1 MKLIKSYICGCAYN
15 VEPHLNKVLKNIQ
28 TLCDCFD
35 DYYIIFSYDDSE
47 DNTLLLLEN
56 FARNHPN
63 KIKIVQGNKR
73 LGNIRTQNIANARN
87 KILDTMK
94 ELHLKDF
101 DYFIMMDMDE
111 VNAGKM
117 NVPVLNTILDTER
130 KETPLPWDSLSFNR
144 VIYYDLWALSIDP
157 YSFSCQHYHNVRK
170 VKHLM
175 VQHVKEEMGQA
186 LLRDPK
192 YGLVSCISAF
202 NGFAIYR
209 CSKFTNIKYEWNVH
223 KTLTIYPKSRV
234 DQMSRAVCEQPINRH
249 DDCEHRYFHIRA
261 TQLYKANICISPMC
275 LFQF

>member
-1 MKLIKSYICGCAYN
+1 MKPIKSYICGCTYN
-15 VEPHLNKVLKNIQ
+15 VEPYLDKVLQNIQ
-28 TLCDCFD
+28 MLCECFD

-47 DNTLLLLEN
+47 DNTLLLLKK

-63 KIKIVQGNKR
+63 KIKIVQGNKY

-87 KILDTMK
+87 KILDTIK
-94 ELHLKDF
+94 KLDLEDF

-130 KETPLPWDSLSFNR
+130 KNTPLPWDSLSFNR

-157 YSFSCQHYHNVRK
+157 YSFSCNHYNNVRK

-175 VQHVKEEMGQA
+175 VQHVKEAMGQA
-186 LLRDPK
+186 LLQDPK

-209 CSKFTNIKYEWNVH
+209 KNKFINIKYEWNVH

-234 DQMSRAVCEQPINRH
+234 DQMSRAVFEQPINRH

-261 TQLYKANICISPMC
+261 SQLNKARICITPMC
-275 LFQF
+275 LFN

>member
-1 MKLIKSYICGCAYN
+1 MKPIKSYICGCTYN
-15 VEPHLNKVLKNIQ
+15 VEPYLDKVLQNIQ
-28 TLCDCFD
+28 MLCECFD

-47 DNTLLLLEN
+47 DNTLLLLKK

-63 KIKIVQGNKR
+63 KIKIVQGNKY

-87 KILDTMK
+87 KILDTIK
-94 ELHLKDF
+94 KLDLDDF

-130 KETPLPWDSLSFNR
+130 KNTPLPWDSLSFNR

-157 YSFSCQHYHNVRK
+157 YSFSCNHYNNVRK

-175 VQHVKEEMGQA
+175 VQHVKEAMGQA
-186 LLRDPK
+186 LLQDPK

-209 CSKFTNIKYEWNVH
+209 KNKFINIKYEWNVH

-234 DQMSRAVCEQPINRH
+234 DQMSRAVFEQPINRH

-261 TQLYKANICISPMC
+261 SQLNKARICITPMC
-275 LFQF
+275 LFN